1 MYFYKMEA
9 NEVCIETKPKKSK
22 KISKDVL
29 NIIRTTMRN
38 NIEVVHYG
46 NTRQA

>member
-22 KISKDVL
+22 NKAENSH
-29 NIIRTTMRN
+29 
-38 NIEVVHYG
+38 E
-46 NTRQA
+46 A